1 MMMFLRQ
8 GLRKTI
14 SIFCINSLV
23 VCVSCESLSKTPQ
36 YKIEK
41 YNLPSHQTPFYQI
54 ASRKRKAIIKQAIPL
69 QYFSVSDF
77 GALGNGIADDTKSI
91 QKAIDAASASG
102 GGFVLFP
109 AGTYKIKIRAD
120 IPQALI
126 VYPNIALQG
135 NSYETSIIKLAG
147 RQRNYNAIIG
157 AQTADDDLSDFS
169 IKNLTIDSNSTNNP
183 VSSEANF
190 SGAMDRFSVRV
201 FSGVNV
207 QITNSR
213 FRDINAVNT
222 LTVNSDTRV
231 SDVLI
236 ENNIFEQIGGASFDY
251 DHSTIYLH
259 GKRGIIANN
268 VFLSRKGAGT
278 NGARTAIETHGDD
291 HTVQSN
297 SIDGFANGIY
307 ATGYASSSRNQL
319 VTGNTIKNAHS
330 GIVIWSYFFQKS
342 LPNPALVNCR
352 ISNNNIKIN
361 VSGWRR
367 LWGSSPNQGIAL
379 EPNSPSSVQDI
390 YIENNEIIFFNNDA
404 GQPTDTL
411 ANGISLWRNAAPDVL
426 STGIYLQGNK
436 IKNALS
442 TGIYVGMPIS
452 VLNIIG
458 NTIVNPG
465 RGKYTF
471 SDGYRAG
478 LIVGKSQNLVV
489 RKNQFLDNQPINT
502 IKAGMRWGVS
512 CVENCDRR
520 WNTIQVQS
528 GESVPLIVD
537 EVR

>member
-1 MMMFLRQ
+1 MLFLRQ
-8 GLRKTI
+8 GLRKTL
-14 SIFCINSLV
+14 SIFCINSLI

-36 YKIEK
+36 YALEK
-41 YNLPSHQTPFYQI
+41 YPTLSQRTPFSQ
-54 ASRKRKAIIKQAIPL
+54 SNVRKRNAIIKQAIPL
-69 QYFSVSDF
+69 QYFSVTDF

-91 QKAIDAASASG
+91 QKAIDAAFAAG

-109 AGTYKIKIRAD
+109 AGTYKIKIRSD
-120 IPQALI
+120 IPQSLI
-126 VYPNIALQG
+126 VYPKIALQG

-147 RQRNYNAIIG
+147 RQRNYNSLIG
-157 AQTADDDLSDFS
+157 AAELDDDLSNFS
-169 IKNLTIDSNSTNNP
+169 IKNLTIDSNSVSNP

-190 SGAMDRFSVRV
+190 SGARDRFSVRV

-222 LTVNSDTRV
+222 ITVNSDTKV

-236 ENNIFEQIGGASFDY
+236 ENNIFEKIGGASFDY

-259 GKRGIIANN
+259 GKRGIVANN

-291 HTVQSN
+291 HTVQNN
-297 SIDGFANGIY
+297 SIDGFANGIF
-307 ATGYASSSRNQL
+307 ATGYASSSRNQI
-319 VTGNTIKNAHS
+319 VTGNTINNAHS
-330 GIVIWSYFFQKS
+330 GIVMWSYFFQNS

-352 ISNNNIKIN
+352 ISGNKIKIN
-361 VSGWRR
+361 VSGWRK
-367 LWGSSPNQGIAL
+367 LWRGSPNQGIAL
-379 EPNSPSSVQDI
+379 EPNSPSSVKDI
-390 YIENNEIIFFNNDA
+390 YIENNEISFFNNDT

-426 STGIYLQGNK
+426 STGIYLKGNT

-452 VLNIIG
+452 VLNIVG
-458 NTIVNPG
+458 NIIVNPG
-465 RGKYTF
+465 RGKYAF

-478 LIVGKSQNLVV
+478 LIVGKSQYLTV

-502 IKAGMRWGVS
+502 IKAGMRWGVP
-512 CVENCDRR
+512 CIENCDRR
-520 WNTIQVQS
+520 WNEIQVQS